1 MALLT
6 RKNWDEHVA
15 DAEEVARCSAFQ
27 EIRDLIVQLA
37 VPASDDVVVDVG
49 SGTGLLALMFA
60 PRVKKVWAIDI
71 SPQMCDY
78 LRAKA
83 ESAELDNIPVAVAS
97 AVSLPLVD
105 ETADVVVSNYCLHH
119 LRDRDKERALAEA
132 YRVLRPGGRLV
143 IGDMMFRVG
152 VARSRDR
159 RVVVSK
165 AVAILR
171 KGPAGVARLLKNALR
186 ILTFRWER
194 PAGAEWWR
202 DALRRAGFAEVR
214 VEELEH
220 EGGIASA
227 RKPLVD
233 GSTAR
238 A

>member
-1 MALLT
+1 MSLLT

-15 DAEEVARCSAFQ
+15 DAEEVARCDAFQ
-27 EIRDLIVQLA
+27 RIRDRIVERA
-37 VPASDDVVVDVG
+37 APAGDDVVVDVG

-60 PRVKKVWAIDI
+60 PRVEKVWAIDI

-83 ESAELDNIPVAVAS
+83 ESAELDNVAVAVAS

-105 ETADVVVSNYCLHH
+105 QSADVVVSNYCLHH

-143 IGDMMFRVG
+143 IGDMMFRLG
-152 VARSRDR
+152 VAHQRDR

-165 AVAILR
+165 ALAILR

-186 ILTFRWER
+186 ILTFRWET
-194 PAGAEWWR
+194 PAGPEWWR
-202 DALRRAGFAEVR
+202 DAVPRAGFADARIEA
-214 VEELEH
+214 LEH

-227 RKPLVD
+227 RKPLVS
-233 GSTAR
+233 GSTSR
-238 A
+238 S